1 MIFFTIERLQKRCKR
16 WCPLRL
22 KGFAGRGLK
31 ENSRKRN
38 SLEIYETENFKDV
51 LHPEYPRIFQSKQGY
66 FKSRFAI
73 LEWLVITNGVRD
85 CARSWHHLFA
95 IVNDFNGS

>member
-51 LHPEYPRIFQSKQGY
+51 LHPEYPRIFNLN
-66 FKSRFAI
+66 RVI
-73 LEWLVITNGVRD
+73 LNLDLPFWSG
-85 CARSWHHLFA
+85 
-95 IVNDFNGS
+95 